1 MPTTLADILAIGA
14 QRRPECVA
22 LVVGDRRVA
31 FGELDRWSDRVAEG
45 LVGLGVL
52 PGDRVALFGANS
64 PEWVAAYYGVA
75 KAGGVVNPLSAM
87 LTSDELTYTLSDAGA
102 RIVIAADDKAAQMHD
117 LLTAGTV
124 DHVVLWGAHPTD
136 HLASLD
142 DWIAREG
149 TSFAVRPRR
158 AEDAAVI
165 AYTSGT
171 TGRPKGAVQCHR
183 SVVAA
188 AVGTALMASRTGKD
202 RVVSALPLFHV
213 YGSCVMN
220 AAMLTGSTLILLPRF
235 GEVAMLEAIETHRA
249 TIIDGVPTAYYYL
262 LAHPDFDRYDLSSLR
277 IAWVGGQ
284 TLPAAKSIEFTR
296 RTGCP
301 VHEVWGMTELAGAAS
316 ANPVHAANKPGTI
329 GQPYPGNSFKVVDIE
344 DPTRELPRG
353 EAGELMFKGPM
364 VMTGYHGN
372 SRATEETIRS
382 DGWLHTGDIA
392 VMDEDGYATIV
403 DRKKDMIVTAGFK
416 VYPAELERVLCMHS
430 GVSLAAVGSIPDEA
444 KGELAKAY
452 VVLREGADVSQ
463 AELIAHCRVH
473 LAAYKVPRAVQFVD
487 RVPMN
492 ASGKIMRRMLATID
506 DGGRP
511 PEADVPRGRLRE
523 TA

>member
-202 RVVSALPLFHV
+202 RVVSALGANICL
-213 YGSCVMN
+213 
-220 AAMLTGSTLILLPRF
+220 LLIW
-235 GEVAMLEAIETHRA
+235 
-249 TIIDGVPTAYYYL
+249 L
-262 LAHPDFDRYDLSSLR
+262 LALWLARRPRRRRRS
-277 IAWVGGQ
+277 A
-284 TLPAAKSIEFTR
+284 PA
-296 RTGCP
+296 
-301 VHEVWGMTELAGAAS
+301 
-316 ANPVHAANKPGTI
+316 HAAGRRLDQHL
-329 GQPYPGNSFKVVDIE
+329 G
-344 DPTRELPRG
+344 
-353 EAGELMFKGPM
+353 A
-364 VMTGYHGN
+364 
-372 SRATEETIRS
+372 
-382 DGWLHTGDIA
+382 
-392 VMDEDGYATIV
+392 
-403 DRKKDMIVTAGFK
+403 
-416 VYPAELERVLCMHS
+416 PAH
-430 GVSLAAVGSIPDEA
+430 
-444 KGELAKAY
+444 
-452 VVLREGADVSQ
+452 Q
-463 AELIAHCRVH
+463 
-473 LAAYKVPRAVQFVD
+473 
-487 RVPMN
+487 
-492 ASGKIMRRMLATID
+492 
-506 DGGRP
+506 
-511 PEADVPRGRLRE
+511 
-523 TA
+523 